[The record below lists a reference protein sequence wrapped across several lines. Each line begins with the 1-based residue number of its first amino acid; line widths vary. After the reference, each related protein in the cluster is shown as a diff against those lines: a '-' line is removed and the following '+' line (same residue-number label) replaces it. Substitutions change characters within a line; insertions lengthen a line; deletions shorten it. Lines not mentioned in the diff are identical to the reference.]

1 MAAFA
6 TTWICSY
13 ALWMLLACGN
23 GGSFLGFLPGSELY
37 LGLWVATAAA
47 ILSRGLFGAD
57 GPHGTLSVARFFRFV
72 RYVLCDFFPEL
83 AKANLLVAKAVVTG
97 RIDPGIL
104 KVETHLTRD
113 DALAALANSITLT
126 PGTLTVRVDDA
137 TNDLFVHFLNLPEG
151 ASPANDTLEADSLFE
166 IRPCVRSIRKMYGE
180 ALPEPPK
187 APETPAQPAETAE
200 VPPEMPEK
208 APETAEKQAES
219 VENPAEPA
227 EKPAEAVEKAP
238 ETPEAVEK
246 APEPVEAPAEPAEK
260 PLEAAEKPAEA
271 PETAEK
277 TPELAEKPAET
288 VPQPAE
294 TAEKPEVSPAPT
306 PETPEIPQNP
316 PENAEK
322 QPENAPEVA
331 P

>member
-6 TTWICSY
+6 TTWIFSY
-13 ALWMLLACGN
+13 ALWMLLSCGN

-47 ILSRGLFGAD
+47 ILSRGLFGGG
-57 GPHGTLSVARFFRFV
+57 GPHGALSPVRFLRFI

-83 AKANLLVAKAVVTG
+83 AKANLLVAKAVITG

-104 KVETHLTRD
+104 RVETHLTRD
-113 DALAALANSITLT
+113 DALTALANSITLT

-151 ASPANDTLEADSLFE
+151 ASAENCVIEADSLFE
-166 IRPCVRSIRKMYGE
+166 LRPCVRSIRKMYGE

-187 APETPAQPAETAE
+187 APETAENTPESAEKPAEPAE
-200 VPPEMPEK
+200 KAPEPPEMPEK
-208 APETAEKQAES
+208 Q
-219 VENPAEPA
+219 AEPA
-227 EKPAEAVEKAP
+227 EKP
-238 ETPEAVEK
+238 
-246 APEPVEAPAEPAEK
+246 VEAPAK
-260 PLEAAEKPAEA
+260 AEKPAAEA
-271 PETAEK
+271 PKSVENAEK
-277 TPELAEKPAET
+277 TPEVAEKSAET
-288 VPQPAE
+288 PIAE
-294 TAEKPEVSPAPT
+294 AKTAPKPVESVEKTAESAEPAP
-306 PETPEIPQNP
+306 EAPEIPQKT
-316 PENAEK
+316 AETPQK

>member
-57 GPHGTLSVARFFRFV
+57 KPHGTLSVARFFRLV

-180 ALPEPPK
+180 AIPEPPK

-200 VPPEMPEK
+200 IPPETPEK
-208 APETAEKQAES
+208 APET
-219 VENPAEPA
+219 V
-227 EKPAEAVEKAP
+227 EKPAAAVEKAP
-238 ETPEAVEK
+238 ETPETLEK
-246 APEPVEAPAEPAEK
+246 ASEPVAKQAETPEK
-260 PLEAAEKPAEA
+260 TLKAAEKPAEA

-288 VPQPAE
+288 APQPAE
-294 TAEKPEVSPAPT
+294 PAEKPEVSPAPA

-316 PENAEK
+316 AENAEK